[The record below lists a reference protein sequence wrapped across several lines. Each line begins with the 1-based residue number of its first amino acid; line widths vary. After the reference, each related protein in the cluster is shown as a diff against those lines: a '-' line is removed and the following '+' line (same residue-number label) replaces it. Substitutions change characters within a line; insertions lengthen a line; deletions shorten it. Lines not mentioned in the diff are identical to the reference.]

1 MNRFLD
7 LLLTGAVTG
16 AIYSIMAS
24 GLVLTYRTSGIFNF
38 AQGAVAFVVAYFYYE
53 IHSKGVPIVPALIL
67 SAFVFAPLLG
77 LALDRLCLRRLAK
90 APVYARIVG
99 TIGLLIALPAAAQW
113 LVVEVA
119 NGVFGLNLIG
129 NAAITQGVPTPGIGP
144 TPPHY
149 FRFLRGVALNTDQL
163 AVFVVAACAAILL
176 WYLLRRTRM
185 GLEMRAVVD
194 RDVLASLRGI
204 NANRTSAA
212 AWMLSMVLAG
222 LGGVLIAPLFILDP
236 TIFEFVVLGSLAA
249 VVFGGLRS
257 LPMTFAGGLL
267 IGVVQ
272 NLVAGYNTVLP
283 NAIANLSGLQDSI
296 PYLLVLVL
304 GLILG
309 RERARQAGSASDE
322 RPPFDHRV
330 GMSALRRRTP
340 WVMFVVLVAGYALH
354 WSPVSWMQAN
364 TTAQTA
370 IAESIVMAII
380 FLSFVVVTG
389 LGGMVSLAQATF
401 VTAAGFGAGWVLS
414 KNWGINVPLIAS
426 HGEINFVWAV
436 VAGGAIAA
444 ALGALI
450 AWPATR
456 LGAVYL
462 AIWTLAAAFFI
473 GFIPFAWNVIGQGD
487 AGWAIREPTLQFPGS
502 GWLHDLITRQVGS
515 FNFANIPDQIVL
527 FFGVFGLVAVLIHN
541 LNRSA
546 TGRAMLAVRSSEV
559 AARASGIRSERTKI
573 LIFALAAG
581 IAGVGGVMLSLF
593 SFGASNSTAP
603 AYEGLY
609 WVVLAVVFGI
619 RRPSGALLAGFAF
632 AAGTPICS
640 WFATNILP
648 GGRVAL
654 LFGSTFFVP
663 MLAGLGAIFLARQP
677 DGILSLSGD
686 LRRNVKTGVA
696 ALRRER
702 IATAEANVHGG
713 FVPGHEQLHT
723 AGVQTLDQGDLS
735 SDGVLVL
742 TDIVAGYGDVE
753 VLHGVSLNVQG
764 GQVAALLGVNGA
776 GKSTLCSVAAGALVP
791 TVGGVFL
798 RGENVT
804 PVPCYVR
811 SRSGLLL
818 VPEAGGVFPGLSVE
832 DNLGILLR
840 TPELRI
846 RAYERFPILGER
858 RGQAAGLLSGGEQQ
872 MLSLAPVLVDPP
884 VVLIADEPT
893 LGLAP
898 IVAELV
904 MSTILELRDL
914 GTAILLVEEHAQ
926 NALRVANT
934 ITYLELGVIRW
945 SGPRDEVDIEQL
957 AAAYLGD
964 S

>member
-1 MNRFLD
+1 M
-7 LLLTGAVTG
+7 
-16 AIYSIMAS
+16 
-24 GLVLTYRTSGIFNF
+24 
-38 AQGAVAFVVAYFYYE
+38 
-53 IHSKGVPIVPALIL
+53 
-67 SAFVFAPLLG
+67 
-77 LALDRLCLRRLAK
+77 
-90 APVYARIVG
+90 
-99 TIGLLIALPAAAQW
+99 GLLVALPAAAQW

-119 NGVFGLNLIG
+119 NGVFGLKLIG
-129 NAAITQGVPTPGIGP
+129 NTAITQGAPTPGIGP

-163 AVFVVAACAAILL
+163 AVFVVAACAAVLL

-194 RDVLASLRGI
+194 RDTLAGLRGI
-204 NANRTSAA
+204 NAHRTSAA
-212 AWMLSMVLAG
+212 AWVLSMVLAG

-257 LPMTFAGGLL
+257 LPITFAGGLL

-272 NLVAGYNTVLP
+272 NLVAGYSTVLP
-283 NAIANLSGLQDSI
+283 KAIGNLSGLQDSV

-309 RERARQAGSASDE
+309 RERGRQAGSVSDE
-322 RPPFDHRV
+322 RSPFDHRI

-340 WVMFVVLVAGYALH
+340 WIVFAVLVAGYALH

-370 IAESIVMAII
+370 VAESIAIGII

-414 KNWGINVPLIAS
+414 KNWGINVPFIAS
-426 HGEINFVWAV
+426 HGQINFFWAV
-436 VAGGAIAA
+436 VVGAVVAA
-444 ALGALI
+444 AIGALI

-487 AGWAIREPTLQFPGS
+487 TGWAIREPTLRFPGS
-502 GWLHDLITRQVGS
+502 GWIHDLITRQRGS
-515 FNFANIPDQIVL
+515 FDFANIPDQIVL
-527 FFGVFGLVAVLIHN
+527 FFAVFGLIAVLIHN
-541 LNRSA
+541 LNRSS

-609 WVVLAVVFGI
+609 WVVLAVLFGI
-619 RRPSGALLAGFAF
+619 RRPGGALLAGFAF
-632 AAGTPICS
+632 AAGTPIFS
-640 WFATNILP
+640 WLATNVLP
-648 GGRVAL
+648 GGRVGS
-654 LFGSTFFVP
+654 LFGSAYFVP
-663 MLAGLGAIFLARQP
+663 MLAGLGAIFLAGQP

-686 LRRNVKTGVA
+686 LRRNVKTTVVRI
-696 ALRRER
+696 RRER
-702 IATAEANVHGG
+702 IATAEASVHGG
-713 FVPGHEQLHT
+713 VVPVHEQIHG
-723 AGVQTLDQGDLS
+723 ARTLGPNHDSQS
-735 SDGVLVL
+735 SDGALVL

-753 VLHGVSLNVQG
+753 VLHGVSLNVRA
-764 GQVAALLGVNGA
+764 GQVTALLGANGA
-776 GKSTLCSVAAGALVP
+776 GKSTLCGVAAGTVAS

-798 RGENVT
+798 QGVNIT
-804 PVPCYVR
+804 SAPSYVR

-832 DNLGILLR
+832 DNLSVLLR
-840 TPELRI
+840 TPELRNQ
-846 RAYERFPILGER
+846 AYERFPVLGDR
-858 RGQAAGLLSGGEQQ
+858 RDQPAGLLSGGEQQ
-872 MLSLAPVLVDPP
+872 MLSLAPVLADPP

-898 IVAELV
+898 LAAELV
-904 MSTILELRDL
+904 MNTILELLDL

-926 NALRVANT
+926 NALRVAST
-934 ITYLELGVIRW
+934 ITYLELGAIQW

-957 AAAYLGD
+957 TAAYLGD
-964 S
+964 T